1 MFKWL
6 TKLFKDNNPIP
17 KKYRNVHYRYTSYVE
32 TLDDLYNSYLME
44 ELYIG
49 KLIYVK
55 SEDCLYML
63 KSLEYTNSG
72 DIKDC
77 WIKFTEKKLNENK
90 TYTVSTLGL
99 PNICYDKDGNQINFD
114 KSPHLRNFMAK
125 GHNFEHRNL
134 YNNDIFTVN
143 IIREPKENDIV
154 MDLNYKL
161 WEVKNIENGLYNL
174 TRKDNCRR
182 TVNKDEIYGVV
193 QYSWNVGGR

>member
-1 MFKWL
+1 MFEWL

-17 KKYRNVHYRYTSYVE
+17 KKYRNIYYRYTSYVE

-49 KLIYVK
+49 KLMYVK

-63 KSLEYTNSG
+63 KSLEYTNSD

-77 WIKFTEKKLNENK
+77 WIEFTEKKLNENK

-99 PNICYDKDGNQINFD
+99 ANICYDKDGNQINFE
-114 KSPHLRNFMAK
+114 KSPHLRNFLSK

-134 YNNDIFTVN
+134 YNNDMFTVN

-193 QYSWNVGGR
+193 QYAWNVGGR